1 MKGLKY
7 LVWLCTRAYERK
19 AAYSLGDG
27 CPHPN
32 ELGTNEAK
40 AFLKKAADFDV
51 ENFFITGEN
60 GEPFLRKD
68 MLEIIGFASELGFK
82 PYIKTDGWNIDQ
94 NVVKYLASRNCQVI
108 ISIAGSQNVD
118 EMLRGAG
125 AYESSIRTAKLCAKE
140 GILTSLSVK
149 NTKYVVNEIQ
159 NLVRLAQD
167 IGSKGFSLADLIP
180 QPVCVNEQISKLGPL
195 EPTPDEHEKELN
207 EIYRLSKEKGN
218 SISLLAY
225 DIFYNRIRAQ
235 HEPNLKLKSRCSV
248 CTNLTS
254 NEWLEVLDDG
264 KAYGCSP
271 LGLVFGDVRTDC
283 FEDIMDRIRSSETV
297 KRMADRSNLKGKC
310 GICEFNEI
318 CGGCRARAH
327 LYSGDMLAQDPLCP
341 YIPRI
346 GRDCKE
352 NKMKT
357 H

>member
-1 MKGLKY
+1 VKGLKY
-7 LVWLCTRAYERK
+7 LVWLCTRAYEKK

-27 CPHPN
+27 RPNPN
-32 ELGTNEAK
+32 ELGTHEAK

-94 NVVKYLASRNCQVI
+94 NVVKYLASCNCQVI
-108 ISIAGSQNVD
+108 VSIAGPQNVD
-118 EMLRGAG
+118 EMLRGKG
-125 AYESSIRTAKLCAKE
+125 AYESSIDAAKLCAKE

-195 EPTPDEHEKELN
+195 EPSPDEHEKELN
-207 EIYRLSKEKGN
+207 EIYTLSKEKGN

-235 HEPNLKLKSRCSV
+235 HEPDLKLKSRCSV
-248 CTNLTS
+248 CHNLES

-264 KAYGCSP
+264 KTYGCSP
-271 LGLVFGDVRTDC
+271 LGLVFGDVRTDS
-283 FEDIMDRIRSSETV
+283 FEEIMNRIRRSETV
-297 KRMADRSNLKGKC
+297 KRMADHSNLKGKC
-310 GICEFNEI
+310 GTCEYNGI

-327 LYSGDMLAQDPLCP
+327 LYSGDMFAEDPLCP
-341 YIPRI
+341 YIPRSL
-346 GRDCKE
+346 R
-352 NKMKT
+352 NSR
-357 H
+357 

>member
-7 LVWLCTRAYERK
+7 LVWLCTRAYESK

-27 CPHPN
+27 RPHPN

-82 PYIKTDGWNIDQ
+82 PYIKTDGWKVDR
-94 NVVKYLASRNCQVI
+94 NVVKQLSSRNCQVI
-108 ISIAGSQNVD
+108 ISIAGPQDVD
-118 EMLRGAG
+118 DMLRGKG
-125 AYESSIRTAKLCAKE
+125 AYKRSLDAAKLCARE

-149 NTKYVVNEIQ
+149 NTKYVVNEIR
-159 NLVRLAQD
+159 NLVKLAQD

-180 QPVCVNEQISKLGPL
+180 QPICVKEQISRLGPL

-207 EIYRLSKEKGN
+207 EIYALSKEKGN

-235 HEPNLKLKSRCSV
+235 HEPDLKLKRCV
-248 CTNLTS
+248 AYATILRATS
-254 NEWLEVLDDG
+254 
-264 KAYGCSP
+264 
-271 LGLVFGDVRTDC
+271 GLKFSTMGRP
-283 FEDIMDRIRSSETV
+283 
-297 KRMADRSNLKGKC
+297 MAVVHWGWS
-310 GICEFNEI
+310 
-318 CGGCRARAH
+318 
-327 LYSGDMLAQDPLCP
+327 LA
-341 YIPRI
+341 
-346 GRDCKE
+346 
-352 NKMKT
+352 T
-357 H
+357 